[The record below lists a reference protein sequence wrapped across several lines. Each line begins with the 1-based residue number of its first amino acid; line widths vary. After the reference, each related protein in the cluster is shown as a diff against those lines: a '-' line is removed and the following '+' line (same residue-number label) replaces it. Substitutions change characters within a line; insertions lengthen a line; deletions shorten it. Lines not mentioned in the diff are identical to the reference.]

1 MVVKKYK
8 LADQDQFNQKIA
20 YKGPALAP
28 RDINSIYTRLQ
39 GKPNLSLWIVTAF
52 LQKYVSQKNPAY
64 DKKKCISTL
73 QLFRCF
79 AMEYLSELE

>member
-28 RDINSIYTRLQ
+28 RDTKSILQ
-39 GKPNLSLWIVTAF
+39 QTSRKTKFEPLKYYCIFTTVCISKKPNI
-52 LQKYVSQKNPAY
+52 
-64 DKKKCISTL
+64 
-73 QLFRCF
+73 
-79 AMEYLSELE
+79 